1 MTSSKFWKTAQLLV
15 PLSATALLLS
25 ACGSATSSPTPSTSP
40 TAVSYRVPASCAST
54 QMLGAVKATIS
65 NATVISTAWTPAAG
79 TELADV
85 LNDGGIACS
94 YGVQSAEIGAT
105 TMWVENKA
113 QVFEYRIPAW
123 LNGGYHRVDI
133 PGYPKARA
141 YLLFKPQSPTQEFRI
156 WQLEMLINGYW
167 IRISTSSGDTA
178 ESNIGLITAAVNSLQ
193 TNA

>member
-40 TAVSYRVPASCAST
+40 TADSYRVPASCAST